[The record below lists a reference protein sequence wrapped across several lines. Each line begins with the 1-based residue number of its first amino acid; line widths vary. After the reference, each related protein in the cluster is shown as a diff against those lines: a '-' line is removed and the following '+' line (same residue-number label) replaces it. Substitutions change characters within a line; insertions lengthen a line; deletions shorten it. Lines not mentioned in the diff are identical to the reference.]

1 MLGLLKLFGE
11 LGWAII
17 SSAFSLFKQLTGIRN
32 DFWAAALGIS
42 PFAVSLIIFAF
53 DRVKKYVH

>member
-32 DFWAAALGIS
+32 DFWAAALGVS
-42 PFAVSLIIFAF
+42 PFVASLIIFAF